1 MNVKVSNTLTIET
14 SAVTF
19 LKHIKIAVDDAD
31 CTANVMTTSI
41 KV

>member
-1 MNVKVSNTLTIET
+1 MNVKVSNTLTI
-14 SAVTF
+14 VTF